1 MRRIKIKLMDFGYS
15 NGEIHKEMMNV
26 VNKVLKVRANEAKE
40 LKKVLTSR
48 LTSDKISKKLMYQL
62 IIELDLYL
70 NCIEDNYDEPSE

>member
-1 MRRIKIKLMDFGYS
+1 MDFGYS